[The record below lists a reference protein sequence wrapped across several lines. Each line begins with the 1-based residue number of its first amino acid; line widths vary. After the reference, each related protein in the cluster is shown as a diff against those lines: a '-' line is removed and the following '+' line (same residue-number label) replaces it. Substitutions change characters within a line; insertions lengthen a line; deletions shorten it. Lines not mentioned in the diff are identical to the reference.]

1 MKSDTNSG
9 PNSGPVLRGRHK
21 PQGPVGLRRDAEKI
35 SGALPPLLAEAEHL
49 AATVAMGV
57 HGRRRSGHGETF
69 WQYRQAMPGDARAA
83 VDWRR
88 SGRSDAQFIREME
101 WEAAQTVSFWADDAL
116 SMDYRGPDS
125 ERSKGERAA
134 LIALALS
141 VLLVKSGERVALMGG
156 AAAQARGGR
165 AQLNRMALELAGA
178 RGDDRPDYGAPPPDQ
193 FARGG
198 RAVFLSDFLGPL
210 EGLSPALARAA
221 DQGVRGVFVQ
231 VLDESEE
238 AFPFDGRLVFESM
251 GGGLRYETQRARG
264 LREAYR
270 ARLAARRAELSE
282 LAARL
287 GWRVMFHRTSQSPRA
302 ALLWLYM
309 AIGPE
314 RG

>member
-1 MKSDTNSG
+1 MTSG
-9 PNSGPVLRGRHK
+9 PALRGRLK

-35 SGALPPLLAEAEHL
+35 AGALPPLLAEAEHL

-57 HGRRRSGHGETF
+57 HGRRRSGQGETF
-69 WQYRQAMPGDARAA
+69 WQYRQAMPGDARAS

-101 WEAAQTVSFWADDAL
+101 WEAAQTVSLWADDAL
-116 SMDYRGPDS
+116 AMDYRGPDS
-125 ERSKGERAA
+125 ARSKGERAA

-156 AAAQARGGR
+156 AAAQPRGGR
-165 AQLNRMALELAGA
+165 AQLNRMALALAGP
-178 RGDDRPDYGAPPPDQ
+178 RPEDRPDAGAPPADQ

-238 AFPFDGRLVFESM
+238 TFPFDGRLVFESM
-251 GGGLRYETQRARG
+251 GGAVSFETQRARG

-270 ARLAARRAELSE
+270 DRLAARRAELAA

-287 GWRVMFHRTSQSPRA
+287 GWRALFHRTSQSPRA